1 MQILIIDYQNKS
13 NFLLKNARYVGRS
26 SVYGTPDGGRKTK
39 FRTRI
44 YFSHGDYEKLVDL
57 QKMPKI
63 SKIRIFSKS
72 INKLIGYPSLAIEK
86 SEKEYVIRLSKEKLN
101 NIIELN
107 SNGIKNIVVSDDWTS
122 KRDKTPFVLITLI
135 NSCRINP
142 FTKEHNNLI
151 TTKPDKHNHG
161 FGIKSIQKI
170 VKKYHGD
177 IQMYYNEES
186 LTFHTIIT
194 LRKN

>member
-1 MQILIIDYQNKS
+1 MI
-13 NFLLKNARYVGRS
+13 
-26 SVYGTPDGGRKTK
+26 
-39 FRTRI
+39 
-44 YFSHGDYEKLVDL
+44 DL

-122 KRDKTPFVLITLI
+122 KRDKTGDFII
-135 NSCRINP
+135 NCNGYIEIN
-142 FTKEHNNLI
+142 
-151 TTKPDKHNHG
+151 
-161 FGIKSIQKI
+161 
-170 VKKYHGD
+170 
-177 IQMYYNEES
+177 
-186 LTFHTIIT
+186 LTR
-194 LRKN
+194 RKNYTEVSSFVNELVIYIQLYFPDNFSVEKIWVNVDGNYYELIIPTIEI

>member
-1 MQILIIDYQNKS
+1 MIIDYQNKS
-13 NFLLKNARYVGRS
+13 NFLLKNARYVGGS

-122 KRDKTPFVLITLI
+122 KRDKTGDFIINFNGYIEINLTRRKNYTEVSSFVNELVIYMQLYFPDNFSVEKI
-135 NSCRINP
+135 WDQCRWKLLRINYS
-142 FTKEHNNLI
+142 H
-151 TTKPDKHNHG
+151 DR
-161 FGIKSIQKI
+161 SKI
-170 VKKYHGD
+170 
-177 IQMYYNEES
+177 
-186 LTFHTIIT
+186 
-194 LRKN
+194 